1 MSPLLFRWD
10 VHSPWCYLAALRIE
24 DIAER
29 HGRNVIWRPVYLA
42 RLMDA
47 IDGRRPL
54 EANTAFLAWYKQDLR
69 DWAELG
75 GVTLRYH
82 PRYPL
87 RPARALRAA
96 CHATAEGAGGPFARA
111 LLQSYWSADGD
122 IEDVALLGRLG
133 EGVGLDPAG
142 VIAAASDPHWKDQLE
157 RNTQEAIAEGVFGL
171 PSTTVDG
178 KLFFGNDR
186 LDLLDQ
192 FLSRAQEG

>member
-1 MSPLLFRWD
+1 
-10 VHSPWCYLAALRIE
+10 
-24 DIAER
+24 
-29 HGRNVIWRPVYLA
+29 VIWRPVYLA

-47 IDGRRPL
+47 IAGRRPL
-54 EANTAFLAWYKQDLR
+54 EANPAFLAWYKQDLR

-96 CHATAEGAGGPFARA
+96 CHATAEGEGGPFARA